1 MTQTHSPEPQQIL
14 PQIPVEVE
22 TPAFKPP
29 PVVNLSEANTAMM
42 EPPVF
47 KVKYD
52 ELSKEETKKNL
63 DMVFSK
69 LPPPPPPPP
78 RK

>member
-1 MTQTHSPEPQQIL
+1 MQF
-14 PQIPVEVE
+14 EVE

-29 PVVNLSEANTAMM
+29 PVVNLSESLTM
-42 EPPVF
+42 EPPIP

>member
-1 MTQTHSPEPQQIL
+1 MP
-14 PQIPVEVE
+14 PQIPFEVE

-29 PVVNLSEANTAMM
+29 PVVNLSEANTALMDP
-42 EPPVF
+42 PPVA

-52 ELSKEETKKNL
+52 ELSKEETKQNL
-63 DMVFSK
+63 NMVFSK